1 MPDEERPRE
10 RLLSHGA
17 SALKTSELI
26 AILLRTGRQG
36 ASALQIGEEVLSR
49 LGGIEEL
56 GRATVADLARIKGI
70 GPAKA
75 LQLVAAFGLGARLS
89 RTQAEARV
97 IESPRDVMALL
108 GDEMRLLSQESIRM
122 LLLNKKHHLLRVEE
136 ISRGLVDESLFHPRE
151 GLRAAVAH
159 NAAAVIMVHNHPS
172 GDPKPS
178 PADRQVTQAFAKA
191 SALMEIPLLDHI
203 ILGSEAAGRPAYFS
217 FKEHNLL

>member
-36 ASALQIGEEVLSR
+36 ASALAIGEEVLAR

-56 GRATVADLARIKGI
+56 GRATVADLAKIKGI

-75 LQLVAAFGLGARLS
+75 IQLVAAFGLGARLS
-89 RTQAEARV
+89 RTQAETRV
-97 IESPRDVMALL
+97 VESPADVLALL
-108 GDEMRLLSQESIRM
+108 GAEMRLLSQESIRM
-122 LLLNKKHHLLRVEE
+122 ILLNKKHHLIRIEE
-136 ISRGLVDESLFHPRE
+136 ITRGLVDESLFHPRE

-178 PADRQVTQAFAKA
+178 PADRQVTQAFASA
-191 SALMEIPLLDHI
+191 AALMEIPLLDHI
-203 ILGSEAAGRPAYFS
+203 ILGSESVGRSAYFS